1 MSLKNPFTWKPYF
14 SAFLT
19 NDSDKPCVWSCL
31 FEGEVGSKAICH
43 ISRLIQLSP
52 KSVLSLKFLVPPS
65 FYPAGLQLT
74 GRCGH
79 TYKGTA
85 PQVYCPATLGTPSQ
99 RARLPRTAPSQPR
112 SLLRPNSIADC
123 DHWATT
129 KKHSPILK
137 CELNCCGLWCSCS
150 INQTT
155 SKASLNLNL
164 ITISEGTD

>member
-1 MSLKNPFTWKPYF
+1 MNQ
-14 SAFLT
+14 T
-19 NDSDKPCVWSCL
+19 NLCVWSCL

-52 KSVLSLKFLVPPS
+52 QSVLSLKFLVPSS

-79 TYKGTA
+79 SYKDYKDTV
-85 PQVYCPATLGTPSQ
+85 PQVYYPAALGTPSQ
-99 RARLPRTAPSQPR
+99 RVCLPRTAPSQPR
-112 SLLRPNSIADC
+112 SLLRPHSIADC
-123 DHWATT
+123 DHWAGHFSYY

-137 CELNCCGLWCSCS
+137 CERNCCGLWCSCS